1 MSEALLRLEG
11 VAKEFRAAGQTLHVL
26 KGVSLSVAPAE
37 TVAVTGP
44 SGSGKSTLL
53 AVMAGLERP
62 SHGRVLHRGRP
73 LPSDE
78 DRLAE
83 WRRTNLGFIFQNF
96 RLVPGLTALEN
107 AALPLEIA
115 GLGAGEAA
123 ERAAELLKSLGLS
136 KRAGHYPH
144 ELSGGE
150 QQRVAIARAYA
161 HEPPL
166 ILADEPTGSLD
177 RETAL
182 RVLDALLEA
191 NSRHKAALVVVT
203 HDPGVAGRMSRRVAL
218 ESGSLA

>member
-1 MSEALLRLEG
+1 MSAALLSLEG
-11 VAKEFRAAGQTLHVL
+11 VSKELPRGGTDFAHSKGGQPGGGRGKTL
-26 KGVSLSVAPAE
+26 AI
-37 TVAVTGP
+37 TGP

-62 SHGRVLHRGRP
+62 TRGRVLHEGRA
-73 LPSDE
+73 LPADE

-83 WRRTNLGFIFQNF
+83 WRRSNLGFIFQNF

-107 AALPLEIA
+107 VALPLEISGRTA
-115 GLGAGEAA
+115 SEAA
-123 ERAAELLKSLGLS
+123 GRAASLLDSLGLG
-136 KRAGHYPH
+136 RRGGHYPH

-177 RETAL
+177 RETAQK
-182 RVLDALLEA
+182 V
-191 NSRHKAALVVVT
+191 
-203 HDPGVAGRMSRRVAL
+203 L
-218 ESGSLA
+218 ESSSRPTPATGPPWWSGPRPGRGRADVQDRGPESGRLA